1 MLMPPDANA
10 PDEPLPSSRSSDD
23 GPDVASTTDDD
34 PTPTDVG
41 RGLFH
46 AGLWFELGL
55 GAVAVAWAY
64 WRGLPMIDALP
75 WSSSI
80 VLQSV
85 IATLPLVVALLILMR
100 VDAPWMQRIEAHVRS
115 FLRPILQYGGL
126 AGMAVLALAAG
137 VGEELL
143 FRGVVQA
150 ELVGLIGPWGAL
162 IIASIIFGVC
172 HWITPA
178 YALIATI
185 MGAYLGGLYMYTGGL
200 TVPILVHT
208 FYDFVAFAYFAWT
221 EKQTSTAP

>member
-1 MLMPPDANA
+1 ML
-10 PDEPLPSSRSSDD
+10 DE
-23 GPDVASTTDDD
+23 
-34 PTPTDVG
+34 
-41 RGLFH
+41 
-46 AGLWFELGL
+46 
-55 GAVAVAWAY
+55 
-64 WRGLPMIDALP
+64 LP
-75 WSSSI
+75 WSASI
-80 VLQSV
+80 VLESI
-85 IATLPLVVALLILMR
+85 IATLPLVAALLILMR
-100 VDAPWMQRIEAHVRS
+100 VDAPWMERIEAHVRS

-126 AGMAVLALAAG
+126 TGMAILALAAG

-150 ELVGLIGPWGAL
+150 ELIGLIGPWGAL
-162 IIASIIFGVC
+162 VVASIIFGVC

-200 TVPILVHT
+200 TVPILVHA